1 MDWELDYKE
10 NWVPNNWCFWTVVL
24 EKILESPL
32 DHKENQ
38 SVNSEGNQSWM
49 FIERTDSG
57 AQTRI
62 LWSVDVKNLLIAK
75 DPDAGKYWRQEEKEK
90 TEDEMVGWHH
100 QLMDVSLS
108 NPWELAMDRETW
120 RAPVRGVAK
129 CHKLSEWT
137 EDISS
142 SSKTES
148 DMTEVT

>member
-1 MDWELDYKE
+1 MQVSSEKE

-100 QLMDVSLS
+100 RLDGHEFEDTLGVDVGQGSLVCCC
-108 NPWELAMDRETW
+108 PWGHSRTW
-120 RAPVRGVAK
+120 
-129 CHKLSEWT
+129 LSGWT
-137 EDISS
+137 DWIFNFSIYILGFPRWC
-142 SSKTES
+142 
-148 DMTEVT
+148 